1 MHSFPIISCGGN
13 TNIEEADGQLSEG
26 YEIEELYRVGSKFDE
41 DIHIVVLQHL
51 WHIPEIEHLLLQA
64 SSSSLVPVHHTNN
77 FFPYVMQVS
86 VQLLFSTFSLS
97 QSAGLVSIR

>member
-1 MHSFPIISCGGN
+1 MCPHHLVNLILKEKKQKDSYVGSCGGN

-86 VQLLFSTFSLS
+86 VQLL
-97 QSAGLVSIR
+97 